1 MGDVFGFLNI
11 NKPLGMT
18 SHDVVAKIRRS
29 FKIKKVGHAGTL
41 DPLATG
47 VLVLCLGDAT
57 RLSDYVMHSQ
67 KTYVAEIRFGQTTD
81 TYDSEGQIITS
92 TDATHLTQA
101 HLEAILPQFTG
112 DIQQIPPMY
121 SALKRD
127 GKKLYDLARAGET
140 IELEPRPVTIHKL
153 TITQFNA
160 PTAHIEIQCG
170 SGTYIRS
177 LAHDMGQVLGVGA
190 HLTGLVRVSSGAFDL
205 SKAYDLENLL
215 TNPDW
220 KSCLVDEHSALA
232 YLPRIELNEV
242 DSDHILH
249 GRNPLH
255 APIPEGEFGRAYSP
269 NGTFIAL
276 LRAENSGWRPH
287 KVFATASE

>member
-1 MGDVFGFLNI
+1 LAEIFGFLNI

-18 SHDVVAKIRRS
+18 SHDVVAKIRRA

-67 KTYVAEIRFGQTTD
+67 KIYSAKICFGQTTD
-81 TYDSEGQIITS
+81 TYDSEGQIIATA
-92 TDATHLTQA
+92 DATHLTSE
-101 HLEAILPQFTG
+101 HIEAILPQFTG
-112 DIQQIPPMY
+112 DILQIPPMY

-140 IELEPRPVTIHKL
+140 IELEPRPVTIHSL
-153 TITQFNA
+153 TMTQFD
-160 PTAHIEIQCG
+160 PPIAHIEIRCG

-177 LAHDMGQVLGVGA
+177 LAYDMGQVLGVGA
-190 HLTGLVRVSSGAFDL
+190 HLAGLIRVSSGAFDL
-205 SKAYDLENLL
+205 SKAHDLESLL
-215 TNPDW
+215 DNPDW
-220 KSCLVDEHSALA
+220 KACLVDENTALA
-232 YLPRIELNEV
+232 HLPRVTLDAV

-255 APIPEGEFGRAYSP
+255 APVPEGELGRAYSP
-269 NGTFIAL
+269 NGTFLAL
-276 LRAENSGWRPH
+276 LRAENGGWRPH
-287 KVFATASE
+287 KVFASASE

>member
-1 MGDVFGFLNI
+1 MAEIFGFLNI

-18 SHDVVAKIRRS
+18 SHDVVAKTRRV

-47 VLVLCLGDAT
+47 VLVLCMGDAT
-57 RLSDYVMHSQ
+57 RLSDYVMHNQ
-67 KTYVAEIRFGQTTD
+67 KTYMAQIRFGQTTD
-81 TYDSEGQIITS
+81 TYDSEGQITAT
-92 TDATHLTQA
+92 TDASHLTQA
-101 HLEAILPQFTG
+101 DIQAILPRFTG
-112 DIQQIPPMY
+112 DILQIPPMY

-140 IELEPRPVTIHKL
+140 IELEPRPVTIHSL
-153 TITQFNA
+153 VIAQFNP
-160 PTAHIEIQCG
+160 PTAHIEIRCG

-177 LAHDMGQVLGVGA
+177 LAYDMGQVLGVGA
-190 HLTGLVRVSSGAFDL
+190 HLTGLIRVSSGAFDL
-205 SKAYDLENLL
+205 SEAHDLESLL

-220 KSCLVDEHSALA
+220 KTCLVDENTALA
-232 YLPRIELNEV
+232 DMPCVKLDTT

-255 APIPEGEFGRAYSP
+255 APVPVGEFGRAYSP
-269 NGTFIAL
+269 DGKFIAL
-276 LRAENSGWRPH
+276 LRAENDGWRPH
-287 KVFATASE
+287 KVFASASE